1 MTTFTTEDR
10 MAAYEPARNPLT
22 TDQIREIWD
31 KNLISPTEAD
41 YIKFARALEAAHGIV

>member
-10 MAAYEPARNPLT
+10 VAAYVPAQNPLT
-22 TDQIREIWD
+22 NEQIKDIWE

-41 YIKFARALEAAHGIV
+41 YIVFARALEAAHGIV